1 MKKLAHILVLAV
13 FGIACWFLWGILQLT
28 SHLGHG
34 EALPAFSTLCVKL
47 QPVVII
53 LPILA
58 AAYCLWILF
67 RKAERLPSWVTF
79 FATTMS
85 VLVLV
90 TPPTLIAAY
99 LPLVSAVNHLA
110 SR

>member
-13 FGIACWFLWGILQLT
+13 FGVACWFLWAILYLAPHVPHEDSIPDFT
-28 SHLGHG
+28 LLCF
-34 EALPAFSTLCVKL
+34 ALR
-47 QPVVII
+47 PVLIV

-58 AAYCLWILF
+58 AAYCLGILF
-67 RKAERLPSWVTF
+67 LKAERLPSWVPF

-90 TPPTLIAAY
+90 TLPALVAAY
-99 LPLVSAVNHLA
+99 LPLLRAVQ
-110 SR
+110 SFGK

>member
-13 FGIACWFLWGILQLT
+13 FGVACWFLWGIL
-28 SHLGHG
+28 HLAPVVAHG
-34 EALPAFSTLCVKL
+34 GALPGFTTLCVEL
-47 QPVVII
+47 RPVLVV

-58 AAYCLWILF
+58 AAYCLGILVL
-67 RKAERLPSWVTF
+67 KAERSPSWVPF

-90 TPPTLIAAY
+90 TLPTLVAAY
-99 LPLVSAVNHLA
+99 LPLVSSINGLA

>member
-13 FGIACWFLWGILQLT
+13 FGIACWFLWAILTLAPHIAQ
-28 SHLGHG
+28 GQ
-34 EALPAFSTLCVKL
+34 ALPFFTLFCVKL
-47 QPVVII
+47 RPVTIG

-58 AAYCLWILF
+58 AVYCIWVLF

-79 FATTMS
+79 FATTMN

-90 TPPTLIAAY
+90 TLPTLVAAY
-99 LPLVSAVNHLA
+99 LPLINAVNHLA

>member
-13 FGIACWFLWGILQLT
+13 FGVACWFLWGIL
-28 SHLGHG
+28 HLVAHG
-34 EALPAFSTLCVKL
+34 ALALPGFTLLCVAL
-47 QPVVII
+47 RPVLII

-58 AAYCLWILF
+58 AAYCLGILF
-67 RKAERLPSWVTF
+67 LKAERLPSWVPF

-90 TPPTLIAAY
+90 TPPTLFAAY
-99 LPLVSAVNHLA
+99 LPLLRAIELFGK
-110 SR
+110 